1 MGLDAFHFYEPSRGG
16 EGIAQST
23 RSNAGRESRRKRIT
37 EWLIDAAYVTFFPH
51 FFFFPTV
58 GCSCQTARTLQ
69 GCDVSPNV
77 VSQTDGLNISHGYSQ
92 PHETFHQVCRVKGV
106 ARRMRNE
113 SAKCEMFRRDRK
125 LLTAAATQ
133 ICDRN
138 TGKGIHKRK
147 QLHNQHN

>member
-23 RSNAGRESRRKRIT
+23 RNNAGRESRRKRIT
-37 EWLIDAAYVTFFPH
+37 EWLIDAAYVTFFSPL
-51 FFFFPTV
+51 TV
-58 GCSCQTARTLQ
+58 GCSCQTAQTLQ

-77 VSQTDGLNISHGYSQ
+77 VSQTDGLNISRGYSQ

-106 ARRMRNE
+106 TRRMRNE
-113 SAKCEMFRRDRK
+113 SAKCEMFRCDRN

-133 ICDRN
+133 VCDRN
-138 TGKGIHKRK
+138 TGKLIHKRK